1 MTLNKAFCS
10 KHQISTFSNT
20 SAKQEQVSDSP
31 YGPFEVDMP
40 LQDLAVRSKLFRK
53 YGARVHFS
61 KDQKVTAIFDYE
73 QGKLFQPG
81 QDGWENAKVLAKIT
95 CLLLTTAREHLIWTH
110 WLASNNSTREMT
122 LNLNPE
128 HPIRR
133 LLKVFTFNANVVNA
147 TAFEILM
154 PERSALHRS
163 SGLTIEALHS
173 VFDSSYAS
181 STIFQ
186 PFPEKTY
193 NSALQELIDAGKF
206 PFATQFSEYYEIVR
220 KFVRAWLG
228 KAGDAVSVMETKN
241 FYNAMKLTTKGQAY
255 ELPEFSW
262 DALVDLCSTIIFTVT
277 AYHELIGHVVD
288 YSNFPWKAGFRVTT
302 NDPSQ
307 IDLQSLVL
315 TGMIAASTS
324 VRAPALMSPFSNFFG
339 AGGAPSWER
348 DLWDGFIKELEQ
360 QSEKVQAQDKAAAFE
375 WKYGDPARFECSVS
389 V

>member
-1 MTLNKAFCS
+1 
-10 KHQISTFSNT
+10 
-20 SAKQEQVSDSP
+20 
-31 YGPFEVDMP
+31 MP

-73 QGKLFQPG
+73 QGSLFQPG
-81 QDGWENAKVLAKIT
+81 QDGWESAKLLAKVT
-95 CLLLTTAREHLIWTH
+95 CLFLTTAREHLVWTH

-133 LLKVFTFNANVVNA
+133 LLKVFTFNANVVNSF
-147 TAFEILM
+147 AFEILM
-154 PERSALHRS
+154 PERSTLHRT
-163 SGLTIEALHS
+163 SGLTIEALNS
-173 VFDSSYAS
+173 VYDSAYTS

-186 PFPEKTY
+186 PFPERTY
-193 NSALQELIDAGKF
+193 NSALQELIDEGKF
-206 PFATQFSEYYEIVR
+206 PFATQFSEYYEISR
-220 KFVRAWLG
+220 NFVRAWFG
-228 KAGDAVSVMETKN
+228 KAGDAASDMEAKN
-241 FYNAMKLTTKGQAY
+241 FYNAMKLATKGQAY
-255 ELPEFSW
+255 ELPEFSL

-277 AYHELIGHVVD
+277 AYHELIGNVVD
-288 YSNFPWKAGFRVTT
+288 YATSPWKSGFRVTKK
-302 NDPSQ
+302 DPSQ
-307 IDLQSLVL
+307 IDLQSLLL
-315 TGMIAASTS
+315 TSVIAAATS